1 MIPDAEQAM
10 VQSHLEPI
18 VLPASRYRADSL
30 IRRTRIRDRFVSE
43 DARIGTQCGD
53 DRVAGASS
61 PHTGFHDMCGASC
74 IGQSISSGSGIPL
87 RRPTAA
93 GSDYGVSAHVI
104 MLPSGEWLNNPRA
117 VVR

>member
-61 PHTGFHDMCGASC
+61 RSLQQTLQQTLQREP
-74 IGQSISSGSGIPL
+74 
-87 RRPTAA
+87 
-93 GSDYGVSAHVI
+93 
-104 MLPSGEWLNNPRA
+104 
-117 VVR
+117 VR